1 MRSSA
6 IAWETGK
13 PSSGLWPA
21 QPGRH
26 LHLQEDLGS
35 LRHSVRTCFLH
46 GSPSRMGE
54 VHQDPWEAQSP
65 AHRAMSQILTQHEA
79 AGVGGGSEELQ
90 GPLDLP
96 ASRGEEVCVVQAS
109 LGKNRNAKT
118 EKCLPTA
125 QPCRL
130 YLEATC
136 CTASWH
142 NCTHPAFPRPLR
154 SGYFITFSTQQVDSS
169 HLTSTWS
176 PSPIKF

>member
-1 MRSSA
+1 
-6 IAWETGK
+6 
-13 PSSGLWPA
+13 
-21 QPGRH
+21 
-26 LHLQEDLGS
+26 
-35 LRHSVRTCFLH
+35 
-46 GSPSRMGE
+46 MGE
-54 VHQDPWEAQSP
+54 VHQDPWEARSP
-65 AHRAMSQILTQHEA
+65 AHRAMSQILTHNEA

-136 CTASWH
+136 RDWKS
-142 NCTHPAFPRPLR
+142 
-154 SGYFITFSTQQVDSS
+154 VV
-169 HLTSTWS
+169 
-176 PSPIKF
+176 

>member
-1 MRSSA
+1 MEKTLMLGKIEGRRRRGQQRMRWLDGITDSMDMSLSKLQELVMDRE
-6 IAWETGK
+6 AWR
-13 PSSGLWPA
+13 SSGLWPA

-109 LGKNRNAKT
+109 VLRKHRGK
-118 EKCLPTA
+118 
-125 QPCRL
+125 
-130 YLEATC
+130 
-136 CTASWH
+136 
-142 NCTHPAFPRPLR
+142 
-154 SGYFITFSTQQVDSS
+154 GY
-169 HLTSTWS
+169 
-176 PSPIKF
+176 